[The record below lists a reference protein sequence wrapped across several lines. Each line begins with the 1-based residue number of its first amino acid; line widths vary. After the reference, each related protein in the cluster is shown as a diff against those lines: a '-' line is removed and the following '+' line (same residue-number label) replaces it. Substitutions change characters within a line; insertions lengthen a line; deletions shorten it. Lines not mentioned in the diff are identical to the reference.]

1 MVSAMDTCMHDDPVA
16 LRGMQL
22 SVTIAHHDTAR
33 MVAAVDV
40 AR

>member
-1 MVSAMDTCMHDDPVA
+1 MVSAMDNCMHDDLVA

-33 MVAAVDV
+33 IIAAVDV